1 MLDSE
6 VPQEGNSTLGGH
18 RKAMYARGA
27 DGKLHIVQ
35 SAGWEVEE
43 IVTKQAV
50 DDLLRLTENAR
61 QRVLAGQTSPLEYHM
76 YRVRMDVPLLSQAS
90 GIWQWR
96 LRRPVCF
103 PAHHLCRRHGHDGRP
118 AEEGRLMD
126 FQHRQASHCES
137 GVMSNLLRH
146 HGLPLSEP
154 MTFGLSSALSFAY
167 LPIIKINGLPL
178 VAYRMPPKAIIKGLQ
193 KPLGLKMR
201 FETFRNPA
209 AGVARL
215 NELLDQG
222 QLVGLQ
228 TSVFWLPYL
237 PEDLRFHFN
246 AHNVLAFGRDPASG
260 DYLLSDPV
268 AETTV
273 TCAPADLQRARFAK
287 GALAPKGLLYYPVGT
302 PRTPDWQKV
311 LPSAIKKTT
320 RIMLD
325 APLPIIGVRGI
336 RWLAKAI
343 EKLDTGS
350 DAAHSKLF
358 IGQVVRMQ
366 EEIGTG
372 GGGFRVIYASFV
384 QEAADLLARPA
395 LGELAEQLIDIGD
408 E

>member
-1 MLDSE
+1 
-6 VPQEGNSTLGGH
+6 
-18 RKAMYARGA
+18 
-27 DGKLHIVQ
+27 
-35 SAGWEVEE
+35 
-43 IVTKQAV
+43 
-50 DDLLRLTENAR
+50 
-61 QRVLAGQTSPLEYHM
+61 
-76 YRVRMDVPLLSQAS
+76 
-90 GIWQWR
+90 
-96 LRRPVCF
+96 
-103 PAHHLCRRHGHDGRP
+103 
-118 AEEGRLMD
+118 MD
-126 FQHRQASHCES
+126 FQHSQASHCES
-137 GVMSNLLRH
+137 GVMSAMLRH

-201 FETFRNPA
+201 FETFGSQA

-215 NELLDQG
+215 NELLDSG
-222 QLVGLQ
+222 KLVGLQ

-246 AHNVLAFGRDPASG
+246 AHNVLAFGREASG

-287 GALAPKGLLYYPVGT
+287 GALAPKGLLYFPVGT
-302 PRTPDWQKV
+302 PQTPDWQKV
-311 LPSAIKKTT
+311 LPAALKKTT

-343 EKLDTGS
+343 EKLDADSG
-350 DAAHSKLF
+350 AAHSKMF

-372 GGGFRVIYASFV
+372 GGGFRFIYASFL
-384 QEAADLLARPA
+384 QEAADLLNRPA

-408 E
+408 EWREFALATARMIRDRDPLQPPKLAAKLRAIADREQAFFRDLRSAA

>member
-1 MLDSE
+1 ME
-6 VPQEGNSTLGGH
+6 
-18 RKAMYARGA
+18 
-27 DGKLHIVQ
+27 
-35 SAGWEVEE
+35 
-43 IVTKQAV
+43 
-50 DDLLRLTENAR
+50 
-61 QRVLAGQTSPLEYHM
+61 
-76 YRVRMDVPLLSQAS
+76 
-90 GIWQWR
+90 
-96 LRRPVCF
+96 
-103 PAHHLCRRHGHDGRP
+103 
-118 AEEGRLMD
+118 
-126 FQHRQASHCES
+126 FQHSQASHCES
-137 GVMSNLLRH
+137 GVMSAMLRH

-201 FETFRNPA
+201 FETFGNPA
-209 AGVARL
+209 AGVTRL

-222 QLVGLQ
+222 KLVGLQ

-246 AHNVLAFGRDPASG
+246 AHNVLAFGREASG
-260 DYLLSDPV
+260 DYRLSDPV
-268 AETTV
+268 AETVV
-273 TCAPADLQRARFAK
+273 TCPPADLQRARFAK

-302 PRTPDWQKV
+302 PQTPDWKKV
-311 LPSAIKKTT
+311 LPAAITKTT

-343 EKLDTGS
+343 EKLDTGAN
-350 DAAHSKLF
+350 AAHSKMF

-372 GGGFRVIYASFV
+372 GGGFRFIYASFL
-384 QEAADLLARPA
+384 QEAADLLGRPA

-408 E
+408 EWREFALATARMIRDRDPLHPPKLADKLRAIADREQAFFRDLRRAA

>member
-1 MLDSE
+1 
-6 VPQEGNSTLGGH
+6 
-18 RKAMYARGA
+18 
-27 DGKLHIVQ
+27 
-35 SAGWEVEE
+35 
-43 IVTKQAV
+43 
-50 DDLLRLTENAR
+50 
-61 QRVLAGQTSPLEYHM
+61 
-76 YRVRMDVPLLSQAS
+76 
-90 GIWQWR
+90 
-96 LRRPVCF
+96 
-103 PAHHLCRRHGHDGRP
+103 
-118 AEEGRLMD
+118 MD

-137 GVMSNLLRH
+137 GCMSNLLRH

-154 MTFGLSSALSFAY
+154 MAFGLSSALSFAY

-178 VAYRMPPKAIIKGLQ
+178 IAYRMPPKAIIQGLQ

-215 NELLDQG
+215 NELLAQG
-222 QLVGLQ
+222 QVVGLQ

-273 TCAPADLQRARFAK
+273 TCAPADLQRARFAR

-302 PRTPDWQKV
+302 PHMPDWQNV
-311 LPSAIKKTT
+311 LPAAIMKTT

-336 RWLAKAI
+336 RWLAKTI
-343 EKLDTGS
+343 ERLDTGGG
-350 DAAHSKLF
+350 AAHSKLF

-372 GGGFRVIYASFV
+372 GGGFRFIYASFL
-384 QEAADLLARPA
+384 QEAAELLARPA

-408 E
+408 EWREFALATARMIRDRDPLHPPRLADKLRAIADCEQAFFRALRRAA

>member
-1 MLDSE
+1 
-6 VPQEGNSTLGGH
+6 
-18 RKAMYARGA
+18 
-27 DGKLHIVQ
+27 
-35 SAGWEVEE
+35 
-43 IVTKQAV
+43 
-50 DDLLRLTENAR
+50 
-61 QRVLAGQTSPLEYHM
+61 
-76 YRVRMDVPLLSQAS
+76 
-90 GIWQWR
+90 
-96 LRRPVCF
+96 
-103 PAHHLCRRHGHDGRP
+103 
-118 AEEGRLMD
+118 MD

-201 FETFRNPA
+201 FETFGSPA
-209 AGVARL
+209 AGTARL

-222 QLVGLQ
+222 KLVGLQ

-302 PRTPDWQKV
+302 PQTPDWPQV
-311 LPSAIKKTT
+311 LPAAIRKTT

-350 DAAHSKLF
+350 GAAHSKLF

-372 GGGFRVIYASFV
+372 GGGFRFIYASFL

-408 E
+408 EWREFALATARMIRDRDPLQPPKLADKLRAIADREQAFFRDLRRAA

>member
-1 MLDSE
+1 
-6 VPQEGNSTLGGH
+6 
-18 RKAMYARGA
+18 
-27 DGKLHIVQ
+27 
-35 SAGWEVEE
+35 
-43 IVTKQAV
+43 
-50 DDLLRLTENAR
+50 
-61 QRVLAGQTSPLEYHM
+61 
-76 YRVRMDVPLLSQAS
+76 
-90 GIWQWR
+90 
-96 LRRPVCF
+96 
-103 PAHHLCRRHGHDGRP
+103 
-118 AEEGRLMD
+118 MD
-126 FQHRQASHCES
+126 FQHSQASHCES

-154 MTFGLSSALSFAY
+154 MTFGLASALSFAY

-201 FETFRNPA
+201 FETFSSQA

-222 QLVGLQ
+222 KLVGLQ

-237 PEDLRFHFN
+237 PQDLRFHFN
-246 AHNVLAFGRDPASG
+246 AHNVLACGRDPASG

-302 PRTPDWQKV
+302 PHKPDWPKV
-311 LPSAIKKTT
+311 LPAALKKTT

-350 DAAHSKLF
+350 GAAHSKLF

-372 GGGFRVIYASFV
+372 GGGFRFIYASFL

-395 LGELAEQLIDIGD
+395 LGDLAEQLIDIGD
-408 E
+408 EWREFALATARMIRDRDPLQPPKLADKLRAIADREQAFFRDLRRAA

>member
-1 MLDSE
+1 
-6 VPQEGNSTLGGH
+6 
-18 RKAMYARGA
+18 
-27 DGKLHIVQ
+27 
-35 SAGWEVEE
+35 
-43 IVTKQAV
+43 
-50 DDLLRLTENAR
+50 
-61 QRVLAGQTSPLEYHM
+61 
-76 YRVRMDVPLLSQAS
+76 
-90 GIWQWR
+90 
-96 LRRPVCF
+96 
-103 PAHHLCRRHGHDGRP
+103 
-118 AEEGRLMD
+118 MD

-137 GVMSNLLRH
+137 GCMSNLLRH

-154 MTFGLSSALSFAY
+154 MAFGLSSALSFAY

-178 VAYRMPPKAIIKGLQ
+178 IAYRMPPKAIIQGLQ

-215 NELLDQG
+215 NELLAQG
-222 QLVGLQ
+222 QVVGLQ

-246 AHNVLAFGRDPASG
+246 AHNVLAFRRDPASG
-260 DYLLSDPV
+260 NYLLSDPV

-273 TCAPADLQRARFAK
+273 TCAPADLQRARFAR

-302 PRTPDWQKV
+302 PHMPDWQNV
-311 LPSAIKKTT
+311 LPTAIRKTT
-320 RIMLD
+320 RIMLN

-336 RWLAKAI
+336 RWLAKTI
-343 EKLDTGS
+343 ERLDTGGG
-350 DAAHSKLF
+350 AAHSKLF

-372 GGGFRVIYASFV
+372 GGGFRFIYASFL
-384 QEAADLLARPA
+384 QEAAELLARPA

-408 E
+408 EWREFALATARMIRDRDPLHPPRLADKLRAIADCEQAFFRDLRRAA

>member
-1 MLDSE
+1 
-6 VPQEGNSTLGGH
+6 
-18 RKAMYARGA
+18 
-27 DGKLHIVQ
+27 
-35 SAGWEVEE
+35 
-43 IVTKQAV
+43 
-50 DDLLRLTENAR
+50 
-61 QRVLAGQTSPLEYHM
+61 
-76 YRVRMDVPLLSQAS
+76 
-90 GIWQWR
+90 
-96 LRRPVCF
+96 
-103 PAHHLCRRHGHDGRP
+103 
-118 AEEGRLMD
+118 MD
-126 FQHRQASHCES
+126 FQHSQASHCES

-154 MTFGLSSALSFAY
+154 MTFGLASALSFAY

-201 FETFRNPA
+201 FETFSSQA

-222 QLVGLQ
+222 KLVGLQ

-237 PEDLRFHFN
+237 PQDLRFHFN
-246 AHNVLAFGRDPASG
+246 AHNVLACGRDPASG

-273 TCAPADLQRARFAK
+273 SCAPADLQRARFAK

-302 PRTPDWQKV
+302 PQTPNWPKV
-311 LPSAIKKTT
+311 LPAALKKTT

-350 DAAHSKLF
+350 GAAHSKLF

-372 GGGFRVIYASFV
+372 GGGFRFIYASFL
-384 QEAADLLARPA
+384 QEAADLLNRPA

-408 E
+408 EWREFALATARMIRDRDPLQPPKLADKLRAIADREQAFFRDLRRAA

>member
-1 MLDSE
+1 
-6 VPQEGNSTLGGH
+6 
-18 RKAMYARGA
+18 
-27 DGKLHIVQ
+27 
-35 SAGWEVEE
+35 
-43 IVTKQAV
+43 
-50 DDLLRLTENAR
+50 
-61 QRVLAGQTSPLEYHM
+61 
-76 YRVRMDVPLLSQAS
+76 
-90 GIWQWR
+90 
-96 LRRPVCF
+96 
-103 PAHHLCRRHGHDGRP
+103 
-118 AEEGRLMD
+118 MD
-126 FQHRQASHCES
+126 FQHSQASHCES

-222 QLVGLQ
+222 KLVGLQ

-237 PEDLRFHFN
+237 PQDLRFHFN
-246 AHNVLAFGRDPASG
+246 AHNVLAYGREPATG
-260 DYLLSDPV
+260 DYQLSDPV

-302 PRTPDWQKV
+302 PQTPDWPQV
-311 LPSAIKKTT
+311 LPAAIRKTT

-350 DAAHSKLF
+350 GAAHSKLF

-372 GGGFRVIYASFV
+372 GGGFRFIYASFL

-408 E
+408 EWREFALATARMIRDRDPLQPPRLADKLRAIADREQAFFRDLRRAA

>member
-1 MLDSE
+1 ME
-6 VPQEGNSTLGGH
+6 
-18 RKAMYARGA
+18 
-27 DGKLHIVQ
+27 
-35 SAGWEVEE
+35 
-43 IVTKQAV
+43 
-50 DDLLRLTENAR
+50 
-61 QRVLAGQTSPLEYHM
+61 
-76 YRVRMDVPLLSQAS
+76 
-90 GIWQWR
+90 
-96 LRRPVCF
+96 
-103 PAHHLCRRHGHDGRP
+103 
-118 AEEGRLMD
+118 
-126 FQHRQASHCES
+126 FQHSQASHCES
-137 GVMSNLLRH
+137 GVMSTLLRH

-201 FETFRNPA
+201 FETFGNPA

-222 QLVGLQ
+222 KLVGLQ

-246 AHNVLAFGRDPASG
+246 AHNVLAFGRETSG
-260 DYLLSDPV
+260 DYRLSDPV
-268 AETTV
+268 AETVV
-273 TCAPADLQRARFAK
+273 TCPPADLQRARFAK

-302 PRTPDWQKV
+302 PQTPDWQKV
-311 LPSAIKKTT
+311 LPTAIKKTT

-343 EKLDTGS
+343 DKLDAGS
-350 DAAHSKLF
+350 GAARSKLF

-372 GGGFRVIYASFV
+372 GGGFRFIYASFL
-384 QEAADLLARPA
+384 QEAADLLGRPA

-408 E
+408 EWREFALATARMIRDRDPLHPPKLADKLRAIADREQAFFRDLRRAA

>member
-1 MLDSE
+1 
-6 VPQEGNSTLGGH
+6 
-18 RKAMYARGA
+18 
-27 DGKLHIVQ
+27 
-35 SAGWEVEE
+35 
-43 IVTKQAV
+43 
-50 DDLLRLTENAR
+50 
-61 QRVLAGQTSPLEYHM
+61 
-76 YRVRMDVPLLSQAS
+76 
-90 GIWQWR
+90 
-96 LRRPVCF
+96 
-103 PAHHLCRRHGHDGRP
+103 
-118 AEEGRLMD
+118 MD

-302 PRTPDWQKV
+302 PQTPDWPQV
-311 LPSAIKKTT
+311 LPAAIRKTT

-350 DAAHSKLF
+350 GAAHSKLF

-372 GGGFRVIYASFV
+372 GGGFRFIYASFL

-408 E
+408 EWREFALATARMIRDRDPLQPPKLADKLRAIADREQAFFRDLRRAA

>member
-1 MLDSE
+1 
-6 VPQEGNSTLGGH
+6 
-18 RKAMYARGA
+18 
-27 DGKLHIVQ
+27 
-35 SAGWEVEE
+35 
-43 IVTKQAV
+43 
-50 DDLLRLTENAR
+50 
-61 QRVLAGQTSPLEYHM
+61 
-76 YRVRMDVPLLSQAS
+76 
-90 GIWQWR
+90 
-96 LRRPVCF
+96 
-103 PAHHLCRRHGHDGRP
+103 
-118 AEEGRLMD
+118 MD

-302 PRTPDWQKV
+302 PQTPDWPQV
-311 LPSAIKKTT
+311 LPAAIRKTT

-350 DAAHSKLF
+350 GAAHSKLF

-372 GGGFRVIYASFV
+372 GGGFRFIYASFL

-408 E
+408 EWREFALATARMIRDRDPLQPPKLADTLRAIADREQAFFRDLRRAA